1 MKKSFLSE
9 MTFQTIGGYG
19 IEIQSTSVH
28 VFLFF
33 FLFPSE
39 HIHRLELKQVLC
51 NFSACLLVIG
61 STALGKL
68 GVSHI

>member
-1 MKKSFLSE
+1 MKKPFLSE

-19 IEIQSTSVH
+19 MEIQSTSVQ
-28 VFLFF
+28 VFFF

-39 HIHRLELKQVLC
+39 RIHRLELKQVLC
-51 NFSACLLVIG
+51 NFSACILVIG
-61 STALGKL
+61 SEALAKL